1 MGYLDS
7 TSITVDAVLTKKGR
21 QLISGGGQL
30 SVNFFSLSDTGVD
43 YNLWNPDHTSGSAY
57 YGEAIEDLPM
67 VEATVHSQYSTRN
80 RLVSLS
86 RNTTAMPALELT
98 PSAAHT
104 FNTAASLPVTIN
116 VLGFT
121 SPTGMTGASGMQLL
135 VPDVN
140 IVTSNGTA
148 YDITGNAL
156 SFIHE
161 SDIPNARLYE
171 VSGTGP
177 YNFDIIPATNLT
189 DIGDGTG
196 GTVNLTFIHIA
207 TGAYATLQVTVD
219 DNLQPQSR
227 MQSGAG
233 TGPA

>member
-1 MGYLDS
+1 
-7 TSITVDAVLTKKGR
+7 
-21 QLISGGGQL
+21 
-30 SVNFFSLSDTGVD
+30 
-43 YNLWNPDHTSGSAY
+43 
-57 YGEAIEDLPM
+57 
-67 VEATVHSQYSTRN
+67 
-80 RLVSLS
+80 
-86 RNTTAMPALELT
+86 MPALELT
-98 PSAAHT
+98 PSLPHT
-104 FNTAASLPVTIN
+104 FNTASPLSVTVN

-121 SPTGMTGASGMQLL
+121 APTGMNGANGMQLL

-140 IVTSNGTA
+140 IVSSQGTA

-161 SDIPNARLYE
+161 SDIPSAKLYE
-171 VSGTGP
+171 ISGTGP
-177 YNFDIIPATNLT
+177 YNFDIIPQTNLS

-227 MQSGAG
+227 LQSGGG